1 MMLSSWVLINGWE
14 SPGQTVL
21 GRTGTLNSGT
31 GAWSA
36 TEMVANKSGEDR
48 KSWNQVLRQTGNKG
62 FK

>member
-1 MMLSSWVLINGWE
+1 MINGWE